1 MAIGGNE
8 DDAPLIIITSCFRN
22 LWTTC
27 LKEPK
32 HCENKCLQYKCYS
45 CDLDIVKY
53 LVLAKQKTCET
64 VLHIVQAQHQ
74 LNVKCDNFFCFFIR
88 MAKF

>member
-1 MAIGGNE
+1 MAIGGYE

-32 HCENKCLQYKCYS
+32 HCENKCLQYKCHS

-53 LVLAKQKTCET
+53 SVLAKQN
-64 VLHIVQAQHQ
+64 IVQAKHQ
-74 LNVKCDNFFCFFIR
+74 LNVKCDFFLSEWPTFE
-88 MAKF
+88 K